1 MFKGLGDLTNLLKS
15 AKQIQEQM
23 ATLQEQLGDQRFE
36 ATSGEGLVRA
46 VVDGR
51 GTLLEIHID
60 PQAVHDI
67 AKLEDSIK
75 TAMTTAIGES
85 QEVMKKEMSA
95 LTGGIDLS
103 GLSGMLNG
111 GS

>member
-1 MFKGLGDLTNLLKS
+1 MFKGLGDLTSLLKS

-23 ATLQEQLGDQRFE
+23 AALQEQLGDQRYE

-51 GTLLEIHID
+51 GTLLDIHID
-60 PQAVHDI
+60 PQAVRDV

-75 TAMTTAIGES
+75 TAITAAIGES
-85 QEVMKKEMSA
+85 QKVMNKEMSA
-95 LTGGIDLS
+95 LTGGVDLS
-103 GLSGMLNG
+103 GLGGMMNG
-111 GS
+111 GA